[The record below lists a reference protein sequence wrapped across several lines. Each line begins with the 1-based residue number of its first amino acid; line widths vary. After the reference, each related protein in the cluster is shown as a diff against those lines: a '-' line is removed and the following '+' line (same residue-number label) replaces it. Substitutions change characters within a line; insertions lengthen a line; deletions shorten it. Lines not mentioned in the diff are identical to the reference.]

1 MQVLVVEPTPLRV
14 FYPAALLCLLSNFCR
29 VSHLERFVM
38 ALFNDA
44 LKGLG
49 VTALVGIGV
58 VLAAPLLFPATAP
71 ALRPLAKGLI
81 KGYLA
86 VADRMKEV
94 MAEAG
99 EQLSDLVAEARA
111 EYTAGAAV
119 SATTP
124 EHRISTPA
132 ET

>member
-1 MQVLVVEPTPLRV
+1 PSLPKDRPTTLSYHRSSRGTSHLQVHISLGSTPNQKNIALPPLVSQAARHQVQALVVEPTPLRV

-71 ALRPLAKGLI
+71 ALRPLAK
-81 KGYLA
+81 
-86 VADRMKEV
+86 
-94 MAEAG
+94 
-99 EQLSDLVAEARA
+99 
-111 EYTAGAAV
+111 
-119 SATTP
+119 
-124 EHRISTPA
+124 
-132 ET
+132 

>member
-1 MQVLVVEPTPLRV
+1 
-14 FYPAALLCLLSNFCR
+14 
-29 VSHLERFVM
+29 M

-71 ALRPLAKGLI
+71 AL
-81 KGYLA
+81 
-86 VADRMKEV
+86 RMKEV

>member
-1 MQVLVVEPTPLRV
+1 MITETQNLPIGQQVSLPGHFDVRV
-14 FYPAALLCLLSNFCR
+14 TLEAA
-29 VSHLERFVM
+29 
-38 ALFNDA
+38 
-44 LKGLG
+44 
-49 VTALVGIGV
+49 
-58 VLAAPLLFPATAP
+58 
-71 ALRPLAKGLI
+71 RPLAKGLI

-119 SATTP
+119 SAATT
-124 EHRISTPA
+124 EQRISTPS

>member
-1 MQVLVVEPTPLRV
+1 MEPTPLRV

-119 SATTP
+119 SAATT
-124 EHRISTPA
+124 EQRISTPS